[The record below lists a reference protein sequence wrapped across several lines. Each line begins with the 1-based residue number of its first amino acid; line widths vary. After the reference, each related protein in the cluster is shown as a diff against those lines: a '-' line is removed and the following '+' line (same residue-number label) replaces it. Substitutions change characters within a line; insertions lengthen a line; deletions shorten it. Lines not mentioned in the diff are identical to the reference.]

1 MRRVRAAQPIS
12 ALVGLVVLLI
22 VLVTVVRLIS
32 ARAGFL
38 VERPIVF
45 LFWLTGLLIAAAV
58 FAWVI
63 RRSMRRDT
71 SRSSLLVLTLTVLAL
86 ASPLA
91 LMLLQHP
98 DPAG

>member
-1 MRRVRAAQPIS
+1 MSRVRAAQPII
-12 ALVGLVVLLI
+12 ALAGLAALLI
-22 VLVTVVRLIS
+22 ALVTVVREIS

-45 LFWLTGLLIAAAV
+45 LFWLGALLIAAAV

-63 RRSMRRDT
+63 RRSMRRDA
-71 SRSSLLVLTLTVLAL
+71 SRSSVLVMTVTVLAL

-98 DPAG
+98 AP

>member
-1 MRRVRAAQPIS
+1 MRRLRGAQPM
-12 ALVGLVVLLI
+12 LVLI
-22 VLVTVVRLIS
+22 VLVALLTGLTVIAREIS

-45 LFWLTGLLIAAAV
+45 FVWLGGLLIASLV
-58 FAWVI
+58 FAWVV
-63 RRSMRRDT
+63 RRSVRRADST
-71 SRSSLLVLTLTVLAL
+71 SSGLLLVATALAL

-98 DPAG
+98 AP

>member
-1 MRRVRAAQPIS
+1 MRRLRGAQPM
-12 ALVGLVVLLI
+12 LVLI
-22 VLVTVVRLIS
+22 VLVALLTGLTVIAREIS

-45 LFWLTGLLIAAAV
+45 FVWLGGLLIASVV
-58 FAWVI
+58 FAWVV
-63 RRSMRRDT
+63 RRSLRRAD
-71 SRSSLLVLTLTVLAL
+71 SASSGLLLVATALAL

-98 DPAG
+98 AP

>member
-1 MRRVRAAQPIS
+1 MRRLRGAQPM
-12 ALVGLVVLLI
+12 LVLI
-22 VLVTVVRLIS
+22 VLVALLAGLTVIAREIS

-45 LFWLTGLLIAAAV
+45 FVWLGGLLIASLV
-58 FAWVI
+58 FAWVV
-63 RRSMRRDT
+63 RRSVRRADSAS
-71 SRSSLLVLTLTVLAL
+71 SRLLLVATALAL

-98 DPAG
+98 AP

>member
-1 MRRVRAAQPIS
+1 VRRLRAAQPILVLIVL
-12 ALVGLVVLLI
+12 AALLVGL
-22 VLVTVVRLIS
+22 TVIAREIS

-38 VERPIVF
+38 VERPIV
-45 LFWLTGLLIAAAV
+45 LFVWLGGLVIASAV

-63 RRSMRRDT
+63 RRSIRRVDST
-71 SRSSLLVLTLTVLAL
+71 SSGLLLVATALAL

-98 DPAG
+98 AP

>member
-1 MRRVRAAQPIS
+1 MRSFRAAEPII
-12 ALVGLVVLLI
+12 ALAGLAALLM
-22 VLVTVVRLIS
+22 VLVTIVRVIS

-91 LMLLQHP
+91 LMLLEHP
-98 DPAG
+98 AR

>member
-1 MRRVRAAQPIS
+1 MRSVRAAQPII
-12 ALVGLVVLLI
+12 ALVGLVALLV
-22 VLVTVVRLIS
+22 VLVTVVRVIS

-45 LFWLTGLLIAAAV
+45 LFWLAGLLIATAV
-58 FAWVI
+58 FTLVV
-63 RRSMRRDT
+63 RRSMRRDA

-98 DPAG
+98 AR

>member
-1 MRRVRAAQPIS
+1 MKSVRAAQPII
-12 ALVGLVVLLI
+12 ALAGLAALLI
-22 VLVTVVRLIS
+22 ALVTVVRVIT

-45 LFWLTGLLIAAAV
+45 LFWLAGLLIAGAV

-63 RRSMRRDT
+63 RRSMRRDA

-98 DPAG
+98 PP

>member
-1 MRRVRAAQPIS
+1 MSRVRAAQPII
-12 ALVGLVVLLI
+12 ALAGLVALLI
-22 VLVTVVRLIS
+22 VLVTVVREIS

-45 LFWLTGLLIAAAV
+45 LFWMAALLIAAAF

-63 RRSMRRDT
+63 RRSMRRDA
-71 SRSSLLVLTLTVLAL
+71 SRSSVLVLTLTVLAL

-98 DPAG
+98 AP